1 MATQL
6 SSRSG
11 TGRRAP
17 GRRTPWPGRRRVL
30 PLLAI
35 GALAWLLVAAVQR
48 VAYADRVLPG
58 VVAAGVELG
67 GSTPAQARRR
77 LATLRSGSR
86 SVTLVDR
93 GRRFRV
99 AAADVGFRLDADAT
113 VARALDAG
121 REGPARGL
129 VSAVT
134 RLVTPAKVD
143 PSWTV
148 ARPGLDDAVA
158 RIARQVDRSVFAGG
172 LRIDPA
178 TLTVDAVAPRP
189 GRVVDRRAARAAIF
203 RALRDDAPTV
213 RAPLRATSAPRLAE
227 VESVA
232 DRARAYLARPLR
244 LTSRSTAVSVAPRR
258 LAATLEVRATDT
270 GGVALGARRD
280 RVAALVREIA
290 AQRNRPAVD
299 ARISAPAAPVTV
311 DDRGDMSWR
320 PRPARVTVR
329 RGRAGVRLEEPEAR
343 ASIASAVS
351 DGRHTATLS
360 LRPVAPTITASA
372 ARRVRRLIGTFT
384 TRYPCCE
391 PRVRNIQRIARAVDR
406 TVIAPGGRFS
416 LNGVAGRRTRA
427 KGYVPA
433 PFISGGKIVPS
444 VGGGVSQ
451 FATTIYN
458 AVYFAG
464 LKIDAHQ
471 PHSLYIDRYPAGRE
485 ATVDFGSI
493 DMAWTNDT
501 GVPVLV
507 RASTTATSVT
517 VSLFGDN
524 GGRRVQARSGPRQ
537 DVPERDFA
545 VTVTRIIRRPGG
557 PVSREAYTT
566 TYDRPP
572 AAE

>member
-1 MATQL
+1 M
-6 SSRSG
+6 
-11 TGRRAP
+11 
-17 GRRTPWPGRRRVL
+17 
-30 PLLAI
+30 LAV
-35 GALAWLLVAAVQR
+35 GALVWLLVAAGQR
-48 VAYADRVLPG
+48 VAYSDRVLPG

-86 SVTLVDR
+86 TVTLVDR

-99 AAADVGFRLDADAT
+99 AAAEVGFRLDVDAT

-134 RLVTPAKVD
+134 RLVAPAKVD
-143 PSWTV
+143 PTWTV
-148 ARPGLDDAVA
+148 ARPGLDGAVA
-158 RIARQVDRSVFAGG
+158 RIAGQVDRKVFAGG
-172 LRIDPA
+172 LRIDSA
-178 TLTVDAVAPRP
+178 TLTVEAVAPRP
-189 GRVVDRRAARAAIF
+189 GRVVDRRAAGAVIF
-203 RALRDDAPTV
+203 RALRDGTATV
-213 RAPLRATSAPRLAE
+213 TTPIRATAAPRLAD

-244 LTSRSTAVSVAPRR
+244 LAARSTTVSVAPRR
-258 LAATLEVRATDT
+258 LAEILEVRAADS
-270 GGVALGARRD
+270 GRVRLGVRRD
-280 RVAALVREIA
+280 RLAVLVGEIA
-290 AQRNRPAVD
+290 AQRSRPAVD
-299 ARISAPAAPVTV
+299 ARLSAPAAPVTV
-311 DDRGDMSWR
+311 DDRGDLSWR

-329 RGRAGVRLEEPEAR
+329 PGRTGVRVAESEAR

-351 DGRHTATLS
+351 DGRHRATLP
-360 LRPVAPTITASA
+360 LRSVAPAITANA

-384 TRYPCCE
+384 TSYPCCE
-391 PRVRNIQRIARAVDR
+391 PRVRNIQRIARAVDG

-416 LNGVAGRRTRA
+416 LNGVAGQRTRA

-458 AVYFAG
+458 AAYFAG

-471 PHSLYIDRYPAGRE
+471 PHSFYIDRYPAGRE

-501 GVPVLV
+501 DAPVLV
-507 RASTTATSVT
+507 RASSTATSVT
-517 VSLFGDN
+517 VSLFGNN
-524 GGRRVQARSGPRQ
+524 GGRRVRARSGPRQ
-537 DVPERDFA
+537 DVPGRDFA

-557 PVSREAYTT
+557 PVSREAYTS